1 MLTHLAILCCCVI
14 YTAQL
19 EKKYE
24 AKGVEPRFNVVAKN
38 VTVVTGQTAVLPCS
52 VDFLGEFK
60 VSMVV
65 WLDHRAKLLTFED
78 RRIIADERISLERPY
93 VKEWNLHIRNVKPS
107 DQGTYS
113 CQINTDPV
121 QVRPIRL
128 HVHVPARINR
138 QLSTD
143 DITAKEGETVSLVC
157 NATGVPSP
165 TVTWF
170 RILSG
175 IRDKSE
181 AGKERI
187 GVEGEVLLIYNVTR
201 YCDDVYEC
209 VAFNNVPPADSK
221 RMRVNV
227 EFPPEIR
234 LPNKKIG
241 QSRGKETI
249 LECIVQAYP
258 IGVTEWKR
266 NGKKIDQSWK
276 YRSEVYEDDR
286 ITITL
291 SLRIMDIGEEDY
303 GMYTCEAENL
313 LGGDAEEMQLY
324 EYPKYI
330 PPTSTPRPTTTL
342 FINSEIETPYIP
354 PTYKTVAPRT
364 ESPPYEID
372 KWNLEKDKGY
382 GVPGKVYVPGSGAG
396 CQPKA
401 GVWWWVFAVCVLV
414 VRR

>member
-1 MLTHLAILCCCVI
+1 MLTHLVILCCCVI

-60 VSMVV
+60 VV
-65 WLDHRAKLLTFED
+65 WLDHRDKLLTFED

-175 IRDKSE
+175 LRDKSE

-291 SLRIMDIGEEDY
+291 SLRIMDIGVEDY
-303 GMYTCEAENL
+303 GIYTCEAENL

-330 PPTSTPRPTTTL
+330 PPTSTPRPTTTRL
-342 FINSEIETPYIP
+342 IDSDIKTPYIP
-354 PTYKTVAPRT
+354 PTYKTLAPPT
-364 ESPPYEID
+364 ESPPYKIGTN
-372 KWNLEKDKGY
+372 WNLKKENGY
-382 GVPGKVYVPGSGAG
+382 GVSGKVYVQGSGAG
-396 CQPKA
+396 WRPQT
-401 GVWWWVFAVCVLV
+401 GVWVVIVAVCVLALT
-414 VRR
+414 R